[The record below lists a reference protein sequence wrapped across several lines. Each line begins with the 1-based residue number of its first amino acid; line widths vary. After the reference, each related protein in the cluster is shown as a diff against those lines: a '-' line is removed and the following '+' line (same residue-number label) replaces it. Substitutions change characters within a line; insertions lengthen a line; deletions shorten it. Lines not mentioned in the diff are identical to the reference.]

1 MYFSLLFFFFKS
13 MLRIIFPPPPPS
25 SSSSSSFLIHCN
37 FVSLFGEKNKKEE
50 TRSFIQKLEVVNG
63 RGCG

>member
-1 MYFSLLFFFFKS
+1 
-13 MLRIIFPPPPPS
+13 MLRIIFPP